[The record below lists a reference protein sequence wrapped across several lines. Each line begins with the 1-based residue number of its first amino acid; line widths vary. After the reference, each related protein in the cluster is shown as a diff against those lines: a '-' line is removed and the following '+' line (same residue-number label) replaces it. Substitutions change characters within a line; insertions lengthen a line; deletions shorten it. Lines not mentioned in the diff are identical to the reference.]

1 MPSTEE
7 SGDSSSETSESS
19 MGNKGGRK
27 AEPKGSKRQGG
38 KRAASASKVKPKPP
52 AKKQEKKTPAPA
64 RMPPNTPM
72 VKQLAKTPVKRGRDA
87 TDADAPNPEIP
98 PVTPPPREK
107 TDNSAPARSAV
118 VAGIEAQQQ
127 VVIPLPAS
135 PPKENEDKDRG
146 SVTKILTR
154 MNGANT
160 PVEKLM
166 WVATQCA
173 ADSKTC
179 GAAKKKGSV
188 LIHDGKEVHIVCKVC
203 GWVTHS
209 DTFNN
214 YYTHMRSPKE
224 GVPSPCAQ
232 KLATTKEKEKSKA
245 KEQNQTELT
254 TEEARKYKD
263 AFALFMRKTV
273 PILCVQ
279 AGMSHGA
286 ATKFLVNYE
295 EHRPIMGPLKA
306 AKLVTRTHVTWNAH
320 EKALAADLWK
330 IIRDEVGK
338 CRIFGVAIDA
348 AVDRVLA
355 RFILII
361 VMYVGSLAWQASCM
375 AVYTMPWRV
384 LGR

>member
-1 MPSTEE
+1 M
-7 SGDSSSETSESS
+7 
-19 MGNKGGRK
+19 
-27 AEPKGSKRQGG
+27 
-38 KRAASASKVKPKPP
+38 
-52 AKKQEKKTPAPA
+52 
-64 RMPPNTPM
+64 
-72 VKQLAKTPVKRGRDA
+72 
-87 TDADAPNPEIP
+87 
-98 PVTPPPREK
+98 
-107 TDNSAPARSAV
+107 
-118 VAGIEAQQQ
+118 
-127 VVIPLPAS
+127 
-135 PPKENEDKDRG
+135 
-146 SVTKILTR
+146 
-154 MNGANT
+154 
-160 PVEKLM
+160 
-166 WVATQCA
+166 
-173 ADSKTC
+173 
-179 GAAKKKGSV
+179 
-188 LIHDGKEVHIVCKVC
+188 IHDGKEVHIVCKAC

-209 DTFNN
+209 DTYNN

-245 KEQNQTELT
+245 KEQKQTELT
-254 TEEARKYKD
+254 TEDARKYKD

-361 VMYVGSLAWQASCM
+361 VMYVGSLVFELPP
-375 AVYTMPWRV
+375 VYEPNGEAFNGAKAGKAIFDSLMLNLGIINDTKVPLAAKCRYLMVDGCGVNHCARAELSALVKEHLNDHCTPVGTNDYQDLNNGGHRV
-384 LGR
+384 